1 MNIKDYIK
9 VYDDVARPNL
19 IDGFL
24 QYCKNTEYKKAKIQ
38 KEMDDDSLNKIRNT
52 DIHNIARLE
61 TAPDQISFD
70 KYKNYT
76 QIHWSNILKNII
88 ANTNIRYIH
97 DMKFAYNPVTQIE
110 NTTLL
115 RYGPGGH
122 YVLHVD
128 DCLKFHRVLSF
139 IMFVND
145 DFEGG
150 ELIFGHCDHKEH
162 MTIKP
167 KKNRVVFFPS
177 NFAYPHKVSPIKKGI
192 RYTVVSWLN

>member
-1 MNIKDYIK
+1 MNVKDYIK
-9 VYDDVARPNL
+9 IYDNVARPNL

-24 QYCKNTEYKKAKIQ
+24 EYCKNIEYKTARIQ
-38 KEMDDDSLNKIRNT
+38 KEIDEDSLKKIRNT
-52 DIHNIARLE
+52 DIHDIARLE
-61 TAPDQISFD
+61 TAPDQIAFD
-70 KYKNYT
+70 KLASYT
-76 QIHWSNILKNII
+76 QVHWSNILKDLIV
-88 ANTNIRYIH
+88 NTNQRYAH
-97 DMKFAYNPVTQIE
+97 DLNLPFSPVTQIE

-115 RYGPGGH
+115 RYRPGGH

-150 ELIFGHCDHKEH
+150 ELSFGHSDYKEYL
-162 MTIKP
+162 TIKP

-177 NFAYPHKVSPIKKGI
+177 NFAFPHKVAPIKKGI